1 MPVLA
6 PTIPDGQ
13 ATSSS
18 SSDAQAHPRPP
29 KAPPLTSMPSTPG
42 PVVPGGY
49 PRNSVVFAGNQWDR
63 SQRSGNESSGTGT
76 GTGTGLLASAK
87 TYLPPAV
94 TSYFPDVPAASSS
107 SSPTTTTTTTNPHT
121 SWNPTATAHAG
132 HTPYPHT
139 PPHLLNTDG
148 STASAASDFSTRAA
162 YAASEASRGTATPVP
177 STYTYTAPQQR
188 QEEGELRPRATSGL
202 MPSHPGVGSART
214 GVSAAT
220 PISPSASSGSG
231 SGTSSAVTTP
241 STAPSSPGPAV
252 SFSPQSPASASN
264 APKTK
269 TKTSPFVRFASLRRG
284 KGAEKKE
291 GAGPSSFAGH
301 ARGGSLDSS
310 PVSVSAPSA
319 LKSPTQAQAQAEAQG
334 NAANTTATAK
344 PPMRKPSLLR
354 TLRGEA
360 KVLAGRVRRDPGRVE
375 KGRRMIDGE
384 A

>member
-13 ATSSS
+13 STGSS
-18 SSDAQAHPRPP
+18 SSDPQAHPRPP
-29 KAPPLTSMPSTPG
+29 KAPPLASLPSTPG

-63 SQRSGNESSGTGT
+63 SQRSGNESF
-76 GTGTGLLASAK
+76 GTGTGLFTAAK

-94 TSYFPDVPAASSS
+94 TSYFPDVPSPSSS
-107 SSPTTTTTTTNPHT
+107 SSPSTNGTTSKTRTNPHT

-177 STYTYTAPQQR
+177 STYTYTAPQQ
-188 QEEGELRPRATSGL
+188 EEGDLRPRATSGL

-214 GVSAAT
+214 GLSAAAT
-220 PISPSASSGSG
+220 PISPSASASSGSG

-252 SFSPQSPASASN
+252 SFSPQSPAMNS
-264 APKTK
+264 PK

-310 PVSVSAPSA
+310 SVSAPSA
-319 LKSPTQAQAQAEAQG
+319 LKAPAQAQAQAEAQG
-334 NAANTTATAK
+334 NAANPTATAK
-344 PPMRKPSLLR
+344 PVGRKPSLLR

-375 KGRRMIDGE
+375 KGRRMIEGE
-384 A
+384 V